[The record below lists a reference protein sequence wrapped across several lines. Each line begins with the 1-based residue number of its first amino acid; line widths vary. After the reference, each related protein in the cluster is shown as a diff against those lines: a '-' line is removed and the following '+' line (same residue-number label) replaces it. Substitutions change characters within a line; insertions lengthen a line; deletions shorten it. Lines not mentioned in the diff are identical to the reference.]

1 MPPVINAP
9 YPLVIIQFTKNIGK
23 KYFIVGFLYHKQ
35 QRKKEKLHKE
45 IVIKLHTIVPK

>member
-1 MPPVINAP
+1 MPLGKKAP
-9 YPLVIIQFTKNIGK
+9 YPLVMIQFTKNIGK

-45 IVIKLHTIVPK
+45 IVIKLNKIFPK